1 MIENITSITIN
12 SQWLTSGVSNS
23 FYYNV
28 SIDPKILQQLNY
40 CSVTQ
45 VSIPKSIYSVK
56 NGQNVLNLYENGF
69 VIPITIPQGWY
80 SKTQL
85 FSMLWSLLTAGWVN
99 WIVYVASD
107 NQTLYW
113 DGKMLITATN
123 PSAYLLK
130 ITFPDTELYYIL
142 GFYNQTYTFK
152 NWYTTLVSDT
162 ILNLN
167 INNNVVMLL
176 FMIEYLRCAGMKMR
190 VVLCI
195 I

>member
-69 VIPITIPQGWY
+69 VI
-80 SKTQL
+80 
-85 FSMLWSLLTAGWVN
+85 V
-99 WIVYVASD
+99 SD
-107 NQTLYW
+107 KLARLIGIGD
-113 DGKMLITATN
+113 DGDD
-123 PSAYLLK
+123 Y
-130 ITFPDTELYYIL
+130 YYICQEM
-142 GFYNQTYTFK
+142 YPQTKPSWCTYVVGAITERSVK
-152 NWYTTLVSDT
+152 K
-162 ILNLN
+162 
-167 INNNVVMLL
+167 INGPP
-176 FMIEYLRCAGMKMR
+176 EQKLRW
-190 VVLCI
+190 I
-195 I
+195 IRWNPRPFEASAA